1 MSQSLSP
8 STETEPARASWAGV
22 ASLGLGVFALVMAE
36 FLPASLLPH
45 IAADL
50 DVSEGAAGQSVSV
63 TAIVAALAGLMVPV
77 LLHKLDRRHL
87 MLGLSSAAVTS
98 AVLVAIAPSYLVLLA
113 ARVLLG
119 ISIGGFWSLAI
130 SLTARL
136 VPADKLGRGLTVVNI
151 GVSLATVAA
160 IPLGTWLGEVW
171 GWRAVFALA
180 AGVGML
186 AVVFQAAVLP
196 RVQSST
202 AAGFRPLFA
211 TLRSRMVVVGLVAMA
226 FVVGGHFVGFTYIRP
241 AAGEIGGLDASQLA
255 VLLVVY
261 GVAAFAG
268 NVVAGPLV
276 DKRMR
281 LAVLLVPAAI
291 GIAMI
296 IFAFAG
302 GTAVGVIAAVAVW
315 GLGFGAVPTALTTWI
330 ARAEPTRLESV
341 GGLQAAV
348 FQVSIAVGAALGG
361 LLVDSIGV
369 QTALLVGGASA
380 VFGAILLV
388 AIKPRAAAS

>member
-1 MSQSLSP
+1 MSPSLSP

-87 MLGLSSAAVTS
+87 MLGLSSAAVLS
-98 AVLVAIAPSYLVLLA
+98 AILVAIAPSYLVLLA

-171 GWRAVFALA
+171 G
-180 AGVGML
+180 
-186 AVVFQAAVLP
+186 
-196 RVQSST
+196 
-202 AAGFRPLFA
+202 
-211 TLRSRMVVVGLVAMA
+211 
-226 FVVGGHFVGFTYIRP
+226 
-241 AAGEIGGLDASQLA
+241 
-255 VLLVVY
+255 
-261 GVAAFAG
+261 
-268 NVVAGPLV
+268 
-276 DKRMR
+276 
-281 LAVLLVPAAI
+281 
-291 GIAMI
+291 
-296 IFAFAG
+296 
-302 GTAVGVIAAVAVW
+302 
-315 GLGFGAVPTALTTWI
+315 
-330 ARAEPTRLESV
+330 
-341 GGLQAAV
+341 
-348 FQVSIAVGAALGG
+348 
-361 LLVDSIGV
+361 
-369 QTALLVGGASA
+369 
-380 VFGAILLV
+380 
-388 AIKPRAAAS
+388 